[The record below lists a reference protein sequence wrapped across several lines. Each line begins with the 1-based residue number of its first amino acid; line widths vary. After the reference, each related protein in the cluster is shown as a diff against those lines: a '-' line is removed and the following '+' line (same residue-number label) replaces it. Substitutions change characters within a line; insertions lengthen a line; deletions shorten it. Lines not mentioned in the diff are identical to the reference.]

1 MPDNS
6 VLMDFSKLPY
16 IEFDFEIISV
26 VKQYWDDIK
35 DWTEFMHT
43 PRYSSALLM
52 VVSDTTVRYTDNSG
66 DTFTADNGD
75 IIYCP
80 FEGKYR
86 FDVISPATKDRF
98 GKVKSLCINFNMI
111 CPDKKIITL
120 SRKPIKLV
128 NFKSVQLEKDFF
140 DVSKY
145 ALKPMVRQYKL
156 YKILKTVIDI
166 YSSSSENV
174 SLLRQ
179 AVKYTEEHY
188 AENYKMSLLAEK
200 FNLSESHFRKLFKEF
215 TGLSPVEYRNQL
227 RIEHSKELLT
237 QSTASVSEVALAV
250 GIEDQFYFSRIFK
263 ESEGISP
270 LQYKK
275 SFYSLLQNEIT

>member
-1 MPDNS
+1 MDNS
-6 VLMDFSKLPY
+6 VLINISRLPY
-16 IEFDFEIISV
+16 TEFQIEILSV

-66 DTFTADNGD
+66 DTFTADKGD

-98 GKVKSLCINFNMI
+98 GKVKTLCINFNMI

-128 NFKSVQLEKDFF
+128 NFKSMQLEKDFF

-275 SFYSLLQNEIT
+275 SFHSLPQNETS

>member
-6 VLMDFSKLPY
+6 VLINISRLPY
-16 IEFDFEIISV
+16 TEFQIEILSV

-98 GKVKSLCINFNMI
+98 GKVKTLCINFNMI

>member
-1 MPDNS
+1 MDNS

-16 IEFDFEIISV
+16 TEFDFEIIAV
-26 VKQYWDDIK
+26 IKQLWDNLSS
-35 DWTEFMHT
+35 WTEFMQT
-43 PRYSSALLM
+43 PRYSSALFT
-52 VVSDTTVRYTDNSG
+52 VITDITVRYTDKSG
-66 DTFTADNGD
+66 DSFTAKNGD
-75 IIYCP
+75 IVYCP
-80 FEGKYR
+80 FGGEYK
-86 FDVISPATKDRF
+86 FEVIPPVNSDYF
-98 GKVKSLCINFNMI
+98 GKVKTLCINFNMI

-263 ESEGISP
+263 ESEGITT

>member
-1 MPDNS
+1 MDNS
-6 VLMDFSKLPY
+6 VLMTFSKLPY
-16 IEFDFEIISV
+16 AEFQIEILSV
-26 VKQYWDDIK
+26 VKQYWDDING
-35 DWTEFMHT
+35 WTEFIST

-75 IIYCP
+75 IVYCP
-80 FEGKYR
+80 FGGNYR
-86 FDVISPATKDRF
+86 FDVVSPATKDRF
-98 GKVKSLCINFNMI
+98 GKVKTLCINFNMI